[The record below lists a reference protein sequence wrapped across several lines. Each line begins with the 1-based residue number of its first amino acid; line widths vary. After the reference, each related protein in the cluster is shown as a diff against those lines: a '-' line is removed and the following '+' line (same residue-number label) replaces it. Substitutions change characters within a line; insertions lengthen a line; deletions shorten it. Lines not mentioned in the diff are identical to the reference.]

1 MKLIIYRNKR
11 EKLKVIATFKKR
23 NGNFICTKLDY
34 GNKVA
39 FTSQLGLDFCI

>member
-23 NGNFICTKLDY
+23 NGNLICTKLDF
-34 GNKVA
+34 GNVVN
-39 FTSQLGLDFCI
+39 FLNREGIRIYI

>member
-23 NGNFICTKLDY
+23 NGNLICTKLDY
-34 GNKVA
+34 GNKLT
-39 FTSQLGLDFCI
+39 FSNHLGLDICI